1 MVTNASRS
9 NGGGAV
15 DKARSS
21 LYERTV
27 DRVLAIPERVT
38 TADEGKA
45 LLASDRRVEAA
56 TDKLQ
61 KAVVFAVPVLRAL
74 SKGSRFS
81 RMPWALVVSTTI
93 SVGVTV
99 RAGVHEVQVLR
110 ALVADRVERETGRPA
125 DGTLVK
131 KLAVELYLDPGSE
144 PDLSDR
150 RPRYGNV
157 VIRWLFRGGL
167 GRDTRK
173 TATKA
178 LEAAEELDVQP
189 LVARWSGPTT
199 ASAPPVANGH

>member
-1 MVTNASRS
+1 MVTAASRS
-9 NGGGAV
+9 NGGAAV
-15 DKARSS
+15 DEAGSS
-21 LYERTV
+21 LYERAV

-45 LLASDRRVEAA
+45 LLAADQRVEAV

-81 RMPWALVVSTTI
+81 GMPWALVASTTI

-99 RAGVHEVQVLR
+99 RAGVREVQVLR
-110 ALVADRVERETGRPA
+110 ALVADRVERETARPA

-131 KLAVELYLDPGSE
+131 KLAVELYLDPGNE

-150 RPRYGNV
+150 RPRYGSLV
-157 VIRWLFRGGL
+157 THWLFRGAI

-189 LVARWSGPTT
+189 LVARWSEPTA

>member
-1 MVTNASRS
+1 VTAASSS

-15 DKARSS
+15 NEAGSS
-21 LYERTV
+21 LYERAV
-27 DRVLAIPERVT
+27 DRVLAIPDRVT
-38 TADEGKA
+38 TAEQGKA
-45 LLASDRRVEAA
+45 LLASDRRVEAL

-61 KAVVFAVPVLRAL
+61 KALVVAVPVLRTL

-81 RMPWALVVSTTI
+81 GMPWALVASTTI
-93 SVGVTV
+93 SIGVTV
-99 RAGVHEVQVLR
+99 RAGVREVQVLR
-110 ALVADRVERETGRPA
+110 ALVADRVERETGGPA

-157 VIRWLFRGGL
+157 VTRWLFRGMV

-189 LVARWSGPTT
+189 LVARWSDPAVT
-199 ASAPPVANGH
+199 SAPRVANGH